1 MATTTGTEGAG
12 SGSTGAGAG
21 LAAGASTGSVAGA
34 GGGAGAAHG
43 VFPFAGM
50 QSSFIIDPFDR
61 HKMKW
66 SRWVERLEGAFNLF
80 DVQPDTRLFLLLHFM
95 GGETYD
101 ILCDKLAPEKPQQ
114 RTYADIVAALE
125 DHFNPEPL
133 EILENFRFK
142 CRRQGDDRPDESI
155 DEYLIALRKLAI
167 TCKFGDYLNTALRNQ
182 FVFGLKDRAIQ
193 ARLLEVRNLT
203 LTRARDMAVSME
215 LSSKGGREIQS
226 KQDRPDVNLVDRQ
239 RSYKVQVKG
248 AKRNKTNKDTG
259 AGKTGE
265 SKGECY
271 RCGSPTHFANK
282 CPHIH
287 TVCNFCKV
295 VGHLQRVCLKAKK
308 TVRSAKS
315 SAHLLE
321 EDSTADSNKNEVVTL
336 EELCKL
342 DAVAEPLGS
351 KFWLDVKV
359 DGKEVRF
366 EVDTGAPVSIINVDD
381 HRRFFGGKKLRP
393 PNMEL
398 VSFCNTNIGI
408 EGMLDVAVEY
418 GAERVSLPLYVTSM
432 RKHPLLGRQ
441 WMRRLRIDLND
452 VAYSVVHAFAAAA
465 VPVPGRVTTK
475 LPKVPA
481 TIAAATTVPERV
493 PVELPKVSTADVKAL
508 VQRYANLYDD
518 SIGKIRDL
526 SAKLRLQP
534 DAVPVYIKARPVPFS
549 LRGAVEQELEKLVK
563 DGVLEKV
570 NHSAW
575 ATPVVPVM
583 KANNRVRLCGD
594 YKITVN
600 PNLVVDEHPLP
611 TMEELFANVAGG
623 DKFSKID
630 LTQAYL
636 QLEVE
641 EEDRE
646 VLTLST
652 HKGLYRPTRLM
663 YGVASAP
670 AIWQRL
676 MEEILSGIPG
686 VTVFLDDI
694 RVTGPNDQEHLRRLT
709 EVLKR
714 LSTYNMRI
722 NIDKCQFF
730 TDEIEYCGYR
740 IDKTGIHKVRSKVE
754 AVQNMPTPANKD
766 QVRSFVGLIN
776 YYGRFFPNLSTTLYP
791 LNNLLK
797 NAVPFVWSKQCQAA
811 FDSVKQEMQS
821 DRFLVHYNP
830 SLPLVLATDAS
841 PYGVGA
847 VLSHVYADG
856 SERPISY
863 ASQTLNATQQAYK
876 QVDWEAY
883 AIIFGVRRF
892 YQYLYGR
899 RFILVTDNEPLKQ
912 ILSDTKGLPKMSALR
927 MQHYAIFLQSFDYSI
942 QFRPTKQHG
951 NADAF
956 SRLPLK
962 EKVPDNVIEET
973 DMLEVNM
980 IETLPITVEEL
991 AKATAADHTV
1001 KALLEGLRT
1010 ERSIEPGHRFGVDQS
1025 EFTVQKGCILRGIR
1039 VYVPSSLRN
1048 RVLSELH
1055 STHFGMTRLK
1065 SLARG
1070 YVWWQGID
1078 GQIEEMVRNCSCC
1091 QSTRAEPAKA
1101 PTHCWQQP
1109 VRPFERIH
1117 VDFAGPFMQSYFIVL
1132 VDAYTKWPVVKI
1144 LNNITTATTIQVCRE
1159 YFATYGIPS
1168 VLVSDHG
1175 VQFTSE
1181 AFQDFLWKNGI
1192 YHKMGAPYHPST
1204 NGLAERFIG
1213 TFKAKLKSL
1222 KCDKAM
1228 LQAELCNVLITYR
1241 NTIHPATGQSPAMMV
1256 YNRPLRSRLDL
1267 MIPNPETA
1275 RKDVT
1280 EKVRSIPKGARVA
1293 ARDYIDSDK
1302 WKYGVIAEKLGK
1314 LHYHVQLDDGRTWKR
1329 HIDQLREVGSR
1340 LESTRVPLPCELP
1353 NIPAVVSPQAKDTGP
1368 NISAGNNVSNEPV
1381 AEPDF
1386 QPPSSLTD
1394 KTSAGVDNTNQPV
1407 AVVPGSTAS
1416 VPPVQRDYRQ
1426 SPRRSGRATRPP
1438 TRLDL

>member
-1 MATTTGTEGAG
+1 
-12 SGSTGAGAG
+12 
-21 LAAGASTGSVAGA
+21 
-34 GGGAGAAHG
+34 
-43 VFPFAGM
+43 
-50 QSSFIIDPFDR
+50 
-61 HKMKW
+61 MKW

-80 DVQPDTRLFLLLHFM
+80 GVQPDTRLFLLLHFM
-95 GGETYD
+95 GGET
-101 ILCDKLAPEKPQQ
+101 
-114 RTYADIVAALE
+114 
-125 DHFNPEPL
+125 
-133 EILENFRFK
+133 FK

-155 DEYLIALRKLAI
+155 DEYLIALRKIAI
-167 TCKFGDYLNTALRNQ
+167 TCKFGDYVNTALRNQ
-182 FVFGLKDRAIQ
+182 FLFGLKDRTIQ

-203 LTRARDMAVSME
+203 LNRARDMAVSME

-226 KQDRPDVNLVDRQ
+226 RQDRPDVNLVDRQ
-239 RSYKVQVKG
+239 RSYKVQ
-248 AKRNKTNKDTG
+248 
-259 AGKTGE
+259 
-265 SKGECY
+265 
-271 RCGSPTHFANK
+271 
-282 CPHIH
+282 
-287 TVCNFCKV
+287 
-295 VGHLQRVCLKAKK
+295 
-308 TVRSAKS
+308 
-315 SAHLLE
+315 
-321 EDSTADSNKNEVVTL
+321 
-336 EELCKL
+336 
-342 DAVAEPLGS
+342 
-351 KFWLDVKV
+351 
-359 DGKEVRF
+359 
-366 EVDTGAPVSIINVDD
+366 
-381 HRRFFGGKKLRP
+381 
-393 PNMEL
+393 
-398 VSFCNTNIGI
+398 
-408 EGMLDVAVEY
+408 
-418 GAERVSLPLYVTSM
+418 
-432 RKHPLLGRQ
+432 
-441 WMRRLRIDLND
+441 
-452 VAYSVVHAFAAAA
+452 AYSDVHALAAAA
-465 VPVPGRVTTK
+465 VLVPGRVTTK

-481 TIAAATTVPERV
+481 TIAAATSVPERV
-493 PVELPKVSTADVKAL
+493 PAELPKVSTADVKAL

-518 SIGKIRDL
+518 SIGKIRGL
-526 SAKLRLQP
+526 SAKLRLKP
-534 DAVPVYIKARPVPFS
+534 DTVPVYIKARPVPFS

-600 PNLVVDEHPLP
+600 LNLVVDEHPLP

-636 QLEVE
+636 RLEVE

-646 VLTLST
+646 VLTLIT

-694 RVTGPNDQEHLRRLT
+694 RVTGPNDQEHLRQLT

-714 LSTYNMRI
+714 LSAYNMRI

-754 AVQNMPTPANKD
+754 ALQNMPTPAKKD
-766 QVRSFVGLIN
+766 QIRTFVGLIN
-776 YYGRFFPNLSTTLYP
+776 YYGRFFPNLSTTLY
-791 LNNLLK
+791 LLK
-797 NAVPFVWSKQCQAA
+797 NAVPFVWTKQCQAA

-847 VLSHVYADG
+847 VLSHVYPDG

-876 QVDWEAY
+876 QVDREAY

-912 ILSDTKGLPKMSALR
+912 ILSNTKGLPKMSALR

-962 EKVPDNVIEET
+962 EKVPDNVIEE
-973 DMLEVNM
+973 VNM

-1010 ERSIEPGHRFGVDQS
+1010 GRSIEPGHRFGVDES

-1101 PTHCWQQP
+1101 PTRCWQQP

-1181 AFQDFLWKNGI
+1181 AFQDFLRKNGI

-1228 LQAELCNVLITYR
+1228 LQAELCNVLLTYR
-1241 NTIHPATGQSPAMMV
+1241 NTIHPATRQSPAMMV

-1314 LHYHVQLDDGRTWKR
+1314 SWMTEEHGKGTSISSGKLAPGWRAPEYRCRVSYRIFQL
-1329 HIDQLREVGSR
+1329 
-1340 LESTRVPLPCELP
+1340 
-1353 NIPAVVSPQAKDTGP
+1353 
-1368 NISAGNNVSNEPV
+1368 
-1381 AEPDF
+1381 
-1386 QPPSSLTD
+1386 
-1394 KTSAGVDNTNQPV
+1394 
-1407 AVVPGSTAS
+1407 
-1416 VPPVQRDYRQ
+1416 
-1426 SPRRSGRATRPP
+1426 
-1438 TRLDL
+1438 

>member
-1 MATTTGTEGAG
+1 
-12 SGSTGAGAG
+12 
-21 LAAGASTGSVAGA
+21 
-34 GGGAGAAHG
+34 
-43 VFPFAGM
+43 M

-80 DVQPDTRLFLLLHFM
+80 GVQPDTRLFLLLHFM

-239 RSYKVQVKG
+239 RSYKVQ
-248 AKRNKTNKDTG
+248 
-259 AGKTGE
+259 
-265 SKGECY
+265 
-271 RCGSPTHFANK
+271 
-282 CPHIH
+282 
-287 TVCNFCKV
+287 
-295 VGHLQRVCLKAKK
+295 RVCLKAKK

-321 EDSTADSNKNEVVTL
+321 EDSTADSNENEVVTL

-549 LRGAVEQELEKLVK
+549 LRGAVEQELEKL
-563 DGVLEKV
+563 
-570 NHSAW
+570 
-575 ATPVVPVM
+575 
-583 KANNRVRLCGD
+583 
-594 YKITVN
+594 
-600 PNLVVDEHPLP
+600 
-611 TMEELFANVAGG
+611 
-623 DKFSKID
+623 
-630 LTQAYL
+630 
-636 QLEVE
+636 
-641 EEDRE
+641 
-646 VLTLST
+646 
-652 HKGLYRPTRLM
+652 
-663 YGVASAP
+663 
-670 AIWQRL
+670 
-676 MEEILSGIPG
+676 
-686 VTVFLDDI
+686 
-694 RVTGPNDQEHLRRLT
+694 
-709 EVLKR
+709 
-714 LSTYNMRI
+714 
-722 NIDKCQFF
+722 
-730 TDEIEYCGYR
+730 
-740 IDKTGIHKVRSKVE
+740 
-754 AVQNMPTPANKD
+754 
-766 QVRSFVGLIN
+766 
-776 YYGRFFPNLSTTLYP
+776 
-791 LNNLLK
+791 
-797 NAVPFVWSKQCQAA
+797 
-811 FDSVKQEMQS
+811 
-821 DRFLVHYNP
+821 
-830 SLPLVLATDAS
+830 
-841 PYGVGA
+841 
-847 VLSHVYADG
+847 
-856 SERPISY
+856 
-863 ASQTLNATQQAYK
+863 AYK

-1070 YVWWQGID
+1070 Y
-1078 GQIEEMVRNCSCC
+1078 
-1091 QSTRAEPAKA
+1091 
-1101 PTHCWQQP
+1101 
-1109 VRPFERIH
+1109 
-1117 VDFAGPFMQSYFIVL
+1117 
-1132 VDAYTKWPVVKI
+1132 
-1144 LNNITTATTIQVCRE
+1144 
-1159 YFATYGIPS
+1159 
-1168 VLVSDHG
+1168 
-1175 VQFTSE
+1175 
-1181 AFQDFLWKNGI
+1181 
-1192 YHKMGAPYHPST
+1192 
-1204 NGLAERFIG
+1204 
-1213 TFKAKLKSL
+1213 AKLKSL